1 MMMTRVAWARARRR
15 CGVETLEFLLTAAVM
30 MIITVGCV
38 LITNAY
44 GNALATQHA
53 LSQTALYVAANGRY
67 TVGLEAECARMLPTS
82 GSEAT
87 CRAERVRNGRVVGQI
102 APARNA
108 TDAAPVPFGEHLRV
122 SVTYA
127 QPWFEICIP
136 GMTTCTGGVALA
148 IQRSIDIPSL
158 TREVR

>member
-1 MMMTRVAWARARRR
+1 MRAVRLRAARRR
-15 CGVETLEFLLTAAVM
+15 GAETLEFLLTAMVM

-67 TVGLEAECARMLPTS
+67 TVHLERECERMLPTTS
-82 GSEAT
+82 AEST
-87 CRAERVRNGRVVGQI
+87 CRAERVQDGRVVGQI
-102 APARNA
+102 TPAPNSTA
-108 TDAAPVPFGEHLRV
+108 AAPMPFGQHLRV

-136 GMTTCTGGVALA
+136 GMTACVGGVDLA

>member
-1 MMMTRVAWARARRR
+1 MMLPLRFAHPARRR
-15 CGVETLEFLLTAAVM
+15 GVETLEFLLAALVM

-82 GSEAT
+82 GNEAT
-87 CRAERVRNGRVVGQI
+87 CRAERVRDGQVVGQLT
-102 APARNA
+102 PAANA

-136 GMTTCTGGVALA
+136 GMTTCSGGVSLA